1 MATAETPA
9 AAVPARGPDAS
20 VALLGFAALW
30 WAFFAISESPAALQQ
45 DMTEAYAWGREF
57 QWGYHQH
64 PPFWAWICGAWFLVF
79 PRAVWAFALLSM
91 VNSTLGLWG
100 SWRLIGRFARGDAR
114 VAATALLVLTPFY
127 TFFGYKYNAN
137 SIFLSLWP
145 WTLYAY
151 DRAYASLRARDAF
164 GLGLFAAAA
173 LLSKYFALIL
183 FATIFVSAVLR
194 PGRARYFGSA
204 SPYISA
210 AVALALCA
218 PHLVWLLA
226 SGAPPLRYLDS
237 VSGLGWLA
245 ALNNVQMTF
254 FGCLAGLAAPILVVA
269 TLGGATPKPISQ
281 ALRAR
286 AGEPRFRDLCWLAF
300 GPLVISLVVGLI
312 LQVKLVTPML
322 IGVFSLAP
330 LAFIEASGAPDPG
343 RLARVSWRAAAGF
356 SLACALASPL
366 VAYVEALTSTNP
378 RYTEPRQEL
387 AAAATRFWREATGR
401 PLLYVGGTP
410 FFDDAIVFYS
420 AEHPHSFADLDLDRN
435 RWVHLTDID
444 RDGLLTVC
452 RLGDEK
458 CQKAAGALAKP
469 DSRRMQLTLSRH
481 MFGRA
486 MTPATFELTAIA
498 PQSP

>member
-1 MATAETPA
+1 MAPPAPPA
-9 AAVPARGPDAS
+9 AAAS
-20 VALLGFAALW
+20 GRSALPALLAFAALW
-30 WAFFAISESPAALQQ
+30 WAFFAISEYPAALQQ

-64 PPFWAWICGAWFLVF
+64 PPFWAWICGAWFLAF
-79 PRAVWAFALLSM
+79 PRTVWAFALLSM
-91 VNSTLGLWG
+91 ANATLGLWG
-100 SWRLIGRFARGDAR
+100 SWRLIGRFAKGDAR

-151 DRAYASLRARDAF
+151 DRAYASLRARDAA
-164 GLGLFAAAA
+164 GLGLLAAAA

-183 FATIFVSAVLR
+183 FVTIFVSAVTR
-194 PGRARYFGSA
+194 PQRARYFRSA

-210 AVALALCA
+210 AVGLILCS
-218 PHLVWLLA
+218 PHLFWLLA

-254 FGCLAGLAAPILVVA
+254 FGCLAGLVVPLLMVA
-269 TLGGATPKPISQ
+269 WLGGATPARIAQ
-281 ALRAR
+281 NLRAR
-286 AGEPRFRDLCWLAF
+286 AGEARFRDLCWLAF
-300 GPLVISLVVGLI
+300 APLAISLLVGLI

-330 LAFIEASGAPDPG
+330 LVFIEASGARDMA
-343 RLARVSWRAAAGF
+343 RLSRAAWRAAAGF

-366 VAYVEALTSTNP
+366 VAYLEGARSNNP

-387 AAAATRFWREATGR
+387 AAAATRFWRESTGR

-410 FFDDAIVFYS
+410 FYDDAIVFYS
-420 AEHPHSFADLDLDRN
+420 SEHPHSFADLDLDRN
-435 RWVHLTDID
+435 RWVHLNDID
-444 RDGLLTVC
+444 RDGLLVVC
-452 RLGDEK
+452 RLGDPK
-458 CQKAAGALAKP
+458 CEAAAKALMRP
-469 DSRRMQLTLSRH
+469 DSPRTQLTLSREI
-481 MFGRA
+481 FGRTTA
-486 MTPATFELTAIA
+486 PVTFELTAIRPRA
-498 PQSP
+498 D